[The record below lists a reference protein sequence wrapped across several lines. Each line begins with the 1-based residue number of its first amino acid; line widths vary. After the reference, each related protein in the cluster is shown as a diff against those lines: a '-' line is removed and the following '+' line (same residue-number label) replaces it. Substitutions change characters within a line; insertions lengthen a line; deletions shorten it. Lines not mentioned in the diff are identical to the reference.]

1 MPAPAGAARGPDGR
15 LRPELL
21 SGAVLIAV
29 LIAVLMAACSS
40 SPARPSA
47 SSASGTPGPSVT
59 SAPPTAS
66 PSPPVAGPGSSAPSS
81 AAVTP
86 PPPKPSARPTPS
98 APARPAPAP
107 TARLTAEQ
115 LAGQRIIYSY
125 PGLTPPP
132 ALLQRIRAG
141 EAAGVII
148 FGENVSSDAQLRAAV
163 AMLRS
168 AQAESPVH
176 EPLLLMTDQEGGQ
189 IRRLPGEP
197 TLSAKQVGATGN
209 TSVAASAGTKAA
221 LNLAGVGMNLNLA
234 PVLDVFHSA
243 GDFTDSTQ
251 RSFSDNPS
259 VVASMGTAF
268 LTAQQRDGVA
278 ATAKH
283 FPGLGAAA
291 RNQNTDLVPVTL
303 NESLATLRGVDEVPY
318 TRAISAG
325 VKLIM
330 MSWATYPA
338 LDPSHPAGLSATVV
352 RQELRG
358 RLGFTGVTI
367 TDALEAKALTPFG
380 GTAQRAVD
388 AARAGMDLL
397 LCSSRDVGQGEAAT
411 TALVDALN
419 AGQLDPA
426 TFRAATARVTALRG
440 HLH

>member
-15 LRPELL
+15 SRPVLL
-21 SGAVLIAV
+21 LGALLIAV
-29 LIAVLMAACSS
+29 LVAACSS
-40 SPARPSA
+40 SGVRP
-47 SSASGTPGPSVT
+47 
-59 SAPPTAS
+59 S
-66 PSPPVAGPGSSAPSS
+66 PSPSAPGTS
-81 AAVTP
+81 AA
-86 PPPKPSARPTPS
+86 SPS
-98 APARPAPAP
+98 APASPSRSGGASGSLTPPPSATTAPPSPPPPSPPSVRPKPPVPTSPAPGR
-107 TARLTAEQ
+107 TAQLTPEQ

-125 PGLTPPP
+125 PGLTPPQ

-141 EAAGVII
+141 EAAGVIF
-148 FGENVSSDAQLRAAV
+148 FGQNVSSDTQLRAAI
-163 AMLRS
+163 ALLRR

-189 IRRLPGEP
+189 VRRLPGEP
-197 TLSAKQVGATGN
+197 TLSAKQIGATGS
-209 TSVAASAGTKAA
+209 TPVASSAGTEAA

-234 PVLDVFHSA
+234 PVLDVFHSP

-251 RSFSDNPS
+251 RSFSDDPS
-259 VVASMGTAF
+259 VVASMGQAF
-268 LTAQQRDGVA
+268 LTAQQRNGVA

-291 RNQNTDLVPVTL
+291 RDQNTDLGPVTL
-303 NESLATLRGVDEVPY
+303 NEPLATLRGVDEVPY
-318 TRAISAG
+318 TKAVSSG

-330 MSWATYPA
+330 MSWAIYPA

-352 RQELRG
+352 QQELRG

-397 LCSSRDVGQGEAAT
+397 LCSSQDVSQGEAAT
-411 TALVDALN
+411 TALVNALN
-419 AGQLDPA
+419 AGQLDP
-426 TFRAATARVTALRG
+426 TVFRAADNRVTALRAL
-440 HLH
+440 LH